1 MAKGSTSAGRWKPRA
16 WTAALTVAYLAVVV
30 LLVGLEFRE
39 DFMPF
44 GEAATK
50 EATIDEA
57 DALAYRL
64 FTRAGYRTHRARY
77 AHVVLLSPQTE
88 GERVF
93 YDLCTQRS
101 FLGDVVE
108 NLLNA
113 GVSGIVIDKHF
124 GRGVCPKDDPGTAHL
139 VEVLTTS
146 RVPVV
151 IGIRCHDTS
160 ELDREAP
167 VVLEESRLFEPDQA
181 ATPVDLGLMLL
192 NQDTKKIPLEWP
204 VMTAAGSRPFPTL
217 AFAAARH
224 HDPRVQDDLKDLL
237 ASGRHPF
244 AAFID
249 PRQFPATT
257 AARVYCMHPSREYDG
272 IDCGR
277 AEQVPRAEL
286 SGRVAIIGDD
296 SSTRDRHSSAVG
308 EIAGVFLHANYVE
321 ALLDDRYY
329 RALPRGPC
337 IWATICLGVLFAL
350 WFLGMESPEK
360 ALLGCIGFLAVLS
373 GIGHLMLVELR
384 YLPPL
389 PEIGGLLTFTIFG
402 YVHACAH
409 RFHEKREDSMHPP
422 PPPRAKEQQRTS
434 RGER

>member
-1 MAKGSTSAGRWKPRA
+1 MAKRPTGARRWKPRA
-16 WTAALTVAYLAVVV
+16 WTGALTVAYLAVVV

-77 AHVVLLSPQTE
+77 AHVVLLSPGTE

-93 YDLCTQRS
+93 FDLCTQRS

-113 GVSGIVIDKHF
+113 GVAGVVIDKHF

-139 VEVLTTS
+139 VDTLTTS

-151 IGIRCHDTS
+151 VGIRSHDTS

-167 VVLEESRLFEPDQA
+167 MVLEESRLFEPGQA

-204 VMTAAGSRPFPTL
+204 VMTTAGSRPFPTL
-217 AFAAARH
+217 SFAAARH
-224 HDPRVQDDLKDLL
+224 HDPHVQDDLKDLL

-249 PRQFPATT
+249 PKQFPATA
-257 AARVYCMHPSREYDG
+257 AARVYCMRPPRDYDG
-272 IDCGR
+272 IDCSR
-277 AEQVPRAEL
+277 VEKARQAEL
-286 SGRVAIIGDD
+286 AGRIAVIGDD
-296 SSTRDRHSSAVG
+296 SSTRDQHSSAVG
-308 EIAGVFLHANYVE
+308 DSCE
-321 ALLDDRYY
+321 LLVHS
-329 RALPRGPC
+329 RALTPSTGSRPPHK
-337 IWATICLGVLFAL
+337 WQRATEQERDRLRSK
-350 WFLGMESPEK
+350 LGM
-360 ALLGCIGFLAVLS
+360 
-373 GIGHLMLVELR
+373 H
-384 YLPPL
+384 
-389 PEIGGLLTFTIFG
+389 
-402 YVHACAH
+402 
-409 RFHEKREDSMHPP
+409 
-422 PPPRAKEQQRTS
+422 
-434 RGER
+434 